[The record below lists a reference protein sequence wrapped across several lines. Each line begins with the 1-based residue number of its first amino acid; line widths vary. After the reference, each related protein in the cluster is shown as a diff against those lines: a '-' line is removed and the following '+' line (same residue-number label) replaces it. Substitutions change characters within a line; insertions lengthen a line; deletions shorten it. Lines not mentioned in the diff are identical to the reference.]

1 MACGEWR
8 RVSLMTTTM
17 RHSGGG
23 TDSGMQSS
31 RVTNTHV
38 QLVHNTLLQIEV
50 CESLVE
56 LARVDRRTA

>member
-8 RVSLMTTTM
+8 RVSLMATTM

-50 CESLVE
+50 CESWWN
-56 LARVDRRTA
+56 